1 MTTTIYHWTRLGPV
15 MKILLLVALGC
26 SSATGASR
34 PNVIMI
40 MADDIGVESLG
51 CYGSQISTTSK
62 YESQRQRLQGILDG
76 FLAITDEDGGATESS
91 TAGERFTDGK
101 K

>member
-1 MTTTIYHWTRLGPV
+1 

-34 PNVIMI
+34 PNVIVI
-40 MADDIGVESLG
+40 MADDIGAEGPG
-51 CYGSQISTTSK
+51 CHGSQICTTSK
-62 YESQRQRLQGILDG
+62 YESQRQRLQRILDG
-76 FLAITDEDGGATESS
+76 FMAITDEDGGATESS
-91 TAGERFTDGK
+91 TAGEHFTEGK